1 MLETLTTIPPFHA
14 YFNKINYRLVFQI
27 KDGCQ
32 LELQTPGTMKLFGS
46 TKR

>member
-1 MLETLTTIPPFHA
+1 MLETLTTIPAFNA
-14 YFNKINYRLVFQI
+14 YFNKTNYRLLFQI
-27 KDGCQ
+27 KDGYQ